1 VRLHLRRAIQVTVEN
16 AISQNSLDQAARI
29 LYRAAHSAQS
39 LEAFIELRTIIEKTV
54 SKNVCKSNAKIAV
67 AYTRS
72 LAGSGDTANLLEF
85 LQESTPQFQGTDL
98 ASLELYLASALHRT
112 GDSVQALR
120 TLTRI
125 WRYLNGFERG
135 LAFAYLG
142 SILRALHHPKWFVPF
157 EKMRMYLQGRN
168 LGVQIVN
175 EGHCWFLERDRV
187 RSSACFR
194 EAIQLLEH
202 DHVNKAMSRFNLG
215 MNLLRECDLGASAE
229 LETVERSTRGVKYA
243 QFRPRFLAGLA
254 MSYSTQRDWPAAQR
268 LYNRVLEISND
279 DELRGEANLNLGRIY
294 RLSGHPAQAINPLGQ
309 TLLGHPIHHDSARV
323 ERASIHLIDGGL
335 EAAQS
340 LLDRALHPLGG
351 DADLKKI
358 VQAEIERRHG
368 NLERM
373 RNLLEAI
380 EVQERVAREE
390 VQCWPELWAQAR
402 VLGVRVP
409 EPLPEQPQLTVEVQ
423 ALGKFCLTINAV
435 TVECPPRVGEFLVFL
450 LEQGGKTTNE
460 NVMLEFFA
468 ERQGDVTQG
477 ALNDLTRRL
486 RETLGSHSSL
496 QSIKGERR
504 LSTAVVWH
512 YDVARLRNGELGQAQ
527 GLFLEGSTSAWVRR
541 VRLRLGQ
548 SG

>member
-1 VRLHLRRAIQVTVEN
+1 MQVPLRALQISVRN
-16 AISQNSLDQAARI
+16 AFRHNMTEQAARI
-29 LYRAAHSAQS
+29 LHRAAYAARSVN
-39 LEAFIELRTIIEKTV
+39 AFRELRSSMEQLVPQVALKGH
-54 SKNVCKSNAKIAV
+54 AKIAL
-67 AYTRS
+67 AYARS
-72 LAGSGDTANLLEF
+72 LAGSGDTSALLEF
-85 LQESTPQFQGTDL
+85 LNRVMPDFSGQER
-98 ASLELYLASALHRT
+98 ASLELYFASALQRT
-112 GDSVQALR
+112 GNPKQALQR
-120 TLTRI
+120 LAGI
-125 WRYLNGFERG
+125 LFDLEGIERG

-142 SILRALHHPKWFVPF
+142 STLHALHHPKWFIPF
-157 EKMRMYLQGRN
+157 QKMRLHLQGRD
-168 LGVQIVN
+168 LGVQLVN
-175 EGHCWFLERDRV
+175 EGHHWFLKRNPS
-187 RSSACFR
+187 RSNACFR
-194 EAIQLLEH
+194 EAIPLLEH
-202 DHVNKAMSRFNLG
+202 DHVNQAMARFNLG

-254 MSYSTQRDWPAAQR
+254 MSYSTQRDWPGAQR

-279 DELRGEANLNLGRIY
+279 EELRGEATLNLGRIH
-294 RLSGHPAQAINPLGQ
+294 RLSGHPAQAINPLEQ

-323 ERASIHLIDGGL
+323 ERAAIHLIDSDL

-368 NLERM
+368 KLEKVRA
-373 RNLLEAI
+373 LLEAI
-380 EVQERVAREE
+380 EPQERVAREE
-390 VQCWPELWAQAR
+390 AQCWPELWAQAR

-409 EPLPEQPQLTVEVQ
+409 EPLPEQPQATIEVR

-450 LEQGGKTTNE
+450 LEQGGKATNE
-460 NVMLEFFA
+460 SVMLEFFA
-468 ERQGDVTQG
+468 ERKGDVTQG

-486 RETLGSHSSL
+486 RETLGLHSSV

-504 LSTAVVWH
+504 LSTEVVWH